1 MLFDRNNMMRL
12 GETHPNF
19 FNSVNSGSP
28 CALFLAPVGSQWLEL
43 G

>member
-1 MLFDRNNMMRL
+1 MLFDRNNMMLL

-19 FNSVNSGSP
+19 FNSVNSGGS
-28 CALFLAPVGSQWLEL
+28 CALFLTPVGSQWLEL